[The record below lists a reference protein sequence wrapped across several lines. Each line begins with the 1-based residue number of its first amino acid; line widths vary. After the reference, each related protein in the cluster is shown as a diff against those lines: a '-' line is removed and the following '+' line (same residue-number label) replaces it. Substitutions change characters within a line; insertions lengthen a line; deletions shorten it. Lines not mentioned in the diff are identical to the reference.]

1 MEVKNKTSLDTFMDA
16 TSLVPAVVLDGVVE
30 EVVEFQVATG
40 VPEKLTNEVYEYL
53 RSDAFTSTVETRSAG
68 AFARNSEFR
77 RLMLTKDPRPA
88 YKSFI
93 RHWVAGA
100 LYTEFAAKK
109 GMHALYPKSFA
120 NGAAADISTVYTGQL
135 RPAEH

>member
-16 TSLVPAVVLDGVVE
+16 TSLVPAVVLSGVVDE
-30 EVVEFQVATG
+30 LVEFQVATG
-40 VPEKLTNEVYEYL
+40 VPQTLTNEIYEYL
-53 RSDAFTSTVETRSAG
+53 NSDNFITTVETRSAG

-77 RLMLTKDPRPA
+77 RLMLMKDPRPA

-100 LYTEFAAKK
+100 VYTDFAVKK
-109 GMHALYPKSFA
+109 GMHMLYPPSFA
-120 NGAAADISTVYTGQL
+120 NGAAADIATVYSGQL
-135 RPAEH
+135 RPV